1 MRIALL
7 IDGEARIALG
17 AKSVRQ
23 VCWMLSALDYG
34 NVRNVSQLGK
44 NRDGLQPRVKDE
56 GVGSC
61 WFLGTV

>member
-7 IDGEARIALG
+7 IEGEARIALG

-34 NVRNVSQLGK
+34 NVRNVSHFGK
-44 NRDGLQPRVKDE
+44 HRDRLPTQGDSEAR
-56 GVGSC
+56 
-61 WFLGTV
+61 